1 MQVHDVGIVG
11 EGDDEIG
18 QRRADIAD
26 HDAADHEQAHAPD
39 LPGDRQHEAHRE
51 HRARERRRD
60 QHADVDTSPRLSS
73 ATMVTD
79 TVSFAPD
86 EMPRTKGPAMGL

>member
-1 MQVHDVGIVG
+1 MSRMRPI
-11 EGDDEIG
+11 ES
-18 QRRADIAD
+18 IAPAN
-26 HDAADHEQAHAPD
+26 AAAIST
-39 LPGDRQHEAHRE
+39 
-51 HRARERRRD
+51 
-60 QHADVDTSPRLSS
+60 ADVDTSPRLSS

>member
-1 MQVHDVGIVG
+1 MTPQTTSRLMRRTFL
-11 EGDDEIG
+11 EI
-18 QRRADIAD
+18 ASTKPIESIAPAN
-26 HDAADHEQAHAPD
+26 AAAIST
-39 LPGDRQHEAHRE
+39 
-51 HRARERRRD
+51 
-60 QHADVDTSPRLSS
+60 ADVDTSPRLSS